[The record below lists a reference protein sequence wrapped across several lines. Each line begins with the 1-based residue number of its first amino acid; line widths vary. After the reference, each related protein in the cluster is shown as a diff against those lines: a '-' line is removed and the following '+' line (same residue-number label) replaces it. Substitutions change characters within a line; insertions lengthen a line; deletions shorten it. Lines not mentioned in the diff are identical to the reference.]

1 MEKKSYVLLAISF
14 HAQSIQGNMLMRG
27 FIAWGQ
33 EAPCKTITNE
43 KGQNYAS
50 FLILLTFI
58 TAYLSLSATSQE
70 VGKYKTCILISRS
83 K

>member
-14 HAQSIQGNMLMRG
+14 HAQSIQGNMLMQG

-33 EAPCKTITNE
+33 EALCKTITNE

-50 FLILLTFI
+50 FLIL
-58 TAYLSLSATSQE
+58 
-70 VGKYKTCILISRS
+70 
-83 K
+83 